1 MRARSIVL
9 VIMALLFAGGAMLLS
24 RAWLSSQTQVAA
36 PVAAPVPTTSVLVAH
51 DGMVL
56 GQIIKPTDLV
66 WQAWPEGDVN
76 KGYILQGT
84 RNPADFGGWVVRSP
98 LGKGEPVT
106 DDKIVA
112 PGDRGFFSAVLRTG
126 MRAVSIAVD
135 ATSGIAGFVFPGD
148 QVDILL
154 THTLPADGNAAHRA
168 TETLLQDVRV
178 IAIDQKVSNKQAE
191 PVLVHN
197 VTVEVTPKQ
206 SEIIAVAT
214 AMGKLSLSLRSI
226 ARNTE
231 GTEVDPPDDDASVND
246 RKHQTFTLDNQA
258 SRLLG
263 ANGGF
268 EPAHVTVL
276 HGAQTEDVT
285 FGQAA
290 HK

>member
-1 MRARSIVL
+1 MRSRGIVL
-9 VIMALLFAGGAMLLS
+9 VVMALLFAGGAMLLA
-24 RAWLSSQTQVAA
+24 RAWLTAQTPSVATVAA
-36 PVAAPVPTTSVLVAH
+36 QQQPAASVLVSR
-51 DGMVL
+51 DQMVL
-56 GQIIKPTDLV
+56 GQIIKPADLV
-66 WQAWPEGDVN
+66 WQGWPEGDLN
-76 KGYILQGT
+76 KGYIVQGT

-112 PGDRGFFSAVLRTG
+112 PGDRGFFAAVLRTG

-154 THTLPADGNAAHRA
+154 THTLPADGNAPHRA

-178 IAIDQKVSNKQAE
+178 IAIDQKVSNKQNE
-191 PVLVHN
+191 PTLVHD

-226 ARNTE
+226 ARDA
-231 GTEVDPPDDDASVND
+231 EVAETDPPEPEPVND
-246 RKHQTFTLDNQA
+246 RKHQTYTLDNQA

-268 EPAHVTVL
+268 VAAHVTVL

-285 FGQAA
+285 FGAGA